1 VLWLAL
7 ALLWAQAHRPWTG
20 LVWGFTALAV
30 SHRWLL
36 ALHPLDWIG
45 VPAPLSL
52 PLCVLLLALIS
63 ALAGGLVWGWLALAR
78 SLDPRRPSSAV
89 LLVLLWGLAESLLA
103 RGPLFWLGLGSAA
116 LPGDRPLAALAALG
130 GSGLVA
136 ALQLGVGWLLWRLAL
151 GQGRLRWL
159 LGLLAVVVVGHG
171 TGAAVLA
178 SLPLTAVDGAAV
190 SPARERVMVLQ
201 PAIPTRQ
208 KFEPAQRLALQRRL
222 AAALELGRRQG
233 AQLLVLPEGALGL
246 DPLLAEPAPIELI
259 SGGFRWHE
267 GADVVEQRS
276 SLLRFARGEQ
286 VPSSWLD
293 KHRLVPLGEWVPG
306 AWLMRWSGLSAVGGV
321 QPGEPS
327 RLLQRPG
334 GWLAAAICYE
344 LSDGAALAAAV
355 RDGAQ
360 WLLVSANLDP
370 YPELLQRQFT
380 ALAQLRALETG
391 RWLVSAANTGP
402 SQLISA
408 RGEVVSALPPGRVE
422 TALFAV
428 PLLRQQTL
436 YDRLGDSL
444 LVLCLFVAGIWRF
457 SRR

>member
-246 DPLLAEPAPIELI
+246 DPLL
-259 SGGFRWHE
+259 
-267 GADVVEQRS
+267 
-276 SLLRFARGEQ
+276 

-408 RGEVVSALPPGRVE
+408 RGEVVSALPPGRAE

-444 LVLCLFVAGIWRF
+444 LVLSLFVAGIWRF